1 VPHWEGGFTLIET
14 VVVLAI
20 LAALMAIGLVSYSR
34 YTHLADN
41 AAVQLDLLTAVK
53 VQALN
58 HLEQGQFTTDA
69 AALRSLE
76 PNLEYSGDG
85 LDGSLVVAIEA
96 GHAHEAVCVFGL
108 SSSGQWFGVQHSLAS
123 GDRFGFSAPSDC
135 DAAAVADWQPA
146 GW

>member
-1 VPHWEGGFTLIET
+1 MTVITATIPASKWPGWEGAGRSGRHSPLLRPRGESVKSAPRPTDDIGTSEGVRVPGWEGGFTLIET

-20 LAALMAIGLVSYSR
+20 VAALMVIGLVSYSR

-53 VQALN
+53 VQALT

-85 LDGSLVVAIEA
+85 LD
-96 GHAHEAVCVFGL
+96 
-108 SSSGQWFGVQHSLAS
+108 
-123 GDRFGFSAPSDC
+123 
-135 DAAAVADWQPA
+135 
-146 GW
+146 

>member
-1 VPHWEGGFTLIET
+1 MPRWEDGFTLIET
-14 VVVLAI
+14 IVVLAI
-20 LAALMAIGLVSYSR
+20 IAVLMVIGLVSYAR
-34 YTHLADN
+34 YTHLADD
-41 AAVQLDLLTAVK
+41 AGVQLDLVTAVK

-69 AALRSLE
+69 AALRALE
-76 PNLEYSGDG
+76 PNLEYSADG

-96 GHAHEAVCVFGL
+96 GHASEAVCVFGL
-108 SSSGQWFGVQHSLAS
+108 SSSGQWFSVQHSLVS
-123 GDRFGFSAPSDC
+123 GDRFGVAAPSDC